1 MQLEQIEKQAHELEE
16 QATATLAQA
25 KDFTVATTQ
34 DYETAGTQL
43 KVIKDRARDLD
54 NQEKSITKPINDSLR
69 QIRDLFRRPK
79 DVLANAERALKQ
91 AMTSYYQAQER
102 KRLEEQRKVEEA
114 ARKER
119 ERLARLAEKAEQ
131 RGDEQKAEQFEERA
145 TQVQAPVIAQQK
157 PRMSG
162 VSVREVWKY
171 EITDKM
177 ALIKA
182 VADGKA
188 SPDLLSVNG
197 AEIGRRVRAL
207 KGEFNVAGI
216 RAYAEKSMAA

>member
-1 MQLEQIEKQAHELEE
+1 MQLEQIEKQTHALEE

-25 KDFTVATTQ
+25 KDFTITTEQ
-34 DYETAGTQL
+34 HYQTAGDQL
-43 KVIKDRARDLD
+43 KAIKARARELD
-54 NQEKSITKPINDSLR
+54 SQEKSITKPINDSLR

-79 DVLANAERALKQ
+79 DVLANAERTLKQ
-91 AMTSYYQAQER
+91 AMTSYFQVQER
-102 KRLEEQRKVEEA
+102 KRLEEQRKVEDA

-119 ERLARLAEKAEQ
+119 ERLARCAEKAEQ

-157 PRMSG
+157 PKVSG
-162 VSVREVWKY
+162 VSVREIWKY
-171 EITDKM
+171 EIVDKM
-177 ALIKA
+177 ELIKA
-182 VADGKA
+182 VAEGKA

-207 KGEFNVAGI
+207 KGEFNVPGV
-216 RAYAEKSMAA
+216 RAFAEKTMAA